1 MRMGFFSKACVEHMM
16 DFLKRFF
23 GSSQERILKRFQ
35 KLVEE
40 VNICDEKFSSL
51 SDEELREKTPQLKK
65 RYQEGESLD
74 KLLPEAYGVVKNVC
88 RRLSGTP
95 VEVSGYH
102 QQWDMVPY
110 DVQILGAIAMH
121 KGFITEMQT
130 GEGKTLTAV
139 MPLYL
144 NALTG
149 KPVHLVT
156 VNDYLAQ
163 RDCEWVGSVLRWL
176 GLTTGVLVSGIPP
189 EKRKAIYQCDVV
201 YGTASEFG
209 FDYLRDNSIATRK
222 EEQVGRGFYFAIID
236 EVDSVL
242 IDEAR
247 TPLIISGPGEKHNP
261 VYFELK
267 DKVADLVHFQ
277 RELCN
282 QIAAEA
288 RKNLDPF
295 LGTDV
300 LPKDRKIMEGIS
312 EACRALWLV
321 SKGMPLNRVLRRVRE
336 HPDLRAIIDKWD
348 VFYHA
353 EQNKEECL
361 EKLASLYIIV
371 DEHNNDFELT
381 DKGMQQWIEKIGG
394 SAEDFVMMDMGHEYA
409 LIEEDTTL
417 SSAEKLNRKI
427 AISEKDTQRKARAH
441 GLRQLLRAHLLM
453 EKDIDYIVRDDQIVI
468 IDEHTGRPQPGRR
481 FSEGLHQAIEA
492 KEEVTIRKESQTF
505 ATVTLQNFFR
515 LYEKLAGMT
524 GTAITESREFKEIY
538 NLYVLQVPT
547 FKPCLRIDYNDAFY
561 MTEREKYQAIV
572 AEIVS
577 AHHSGKPILIGTES
591 VEVSEK
597 LSRIL
602 RQNRIHHTVLNAK
615 NHAQEAEII
624 AGAGKVGAVTV
635 ATNMAGRGTDIKLD
649 QEAVAAGGLYVIGT
663 SRHQSRRIDRQ
674 LRGRCARLGDPG
686 AAKFFL
692 SFEDRLMRLFA
703 SPKLNTLIRHFRP
716 PEGEAMSDPMFDRL
730 IETAQKR
737 VEGRNYTIRKHT
749 LEYDD
754 VMNKQ
759 RQTIYA
765 FRNDVLHAEDLFV
778 VAREQIEHV
787 AVALAFLILKDAHAD
802 HCSLPK
808 IEEWLSY
815 SFPVKLDDQEIRR
828 LGDVDAVAD
837 YIGGLLIEAFDAKF
851 STMLS
856 EFTEIIGSASNAQGV
871 CNDILRSVIIS
882 HIDEEWKIHLVDM
895 DLLRSEVGL
904 RSVGQKDPLI
914 EFKNESFLL
923 FEGLIRDIRIAIVK
937 HLFALELSLTRSDRP
952 DNAIPTVAT
961 AFHNHDNFRPMEL
974 TIIGEDEAS

>member
-1 MRMGFFSKACVEHMM
+1 ML

-23 GSSQERILKRFQ
+23 GSSQERTLKRFQ
-35 KLVEE
+35 KLVDS
-40 VNICDEKFSSL
+40 VNVFDEMFTSL
-51 SDEELREKTPQLKK
+51 SDDELRNKTAELKQ

-74 KLLPEAYGVVKNVC
+74 DMLPEAYGVVKNVC
-88 RRLSGTP
+88 RRLAGTP

-102 QQWDMVPY
+102 QEWDMVPY

-144 NALTG
+144 NALSG

-163 RDCEWVGSVLRWL
+163 RDCEWVGSILRWL
-176 GLTTGVLVSGIPP
+176 GLRTGVLISGTHP
-189 EKRKAIYQCDVV
+189 EKRKEIYQCDVV

-209 FDYLRDNSIATRK
+209 FDYLRDNSMATRA

-236 EVDSVL
+236 EVDSIL

-267 DKVADLVHFQ
+267 DKVAELVAVQ
-277 RELCN
+277 RELCH
-282 QIAAEA
+282 QIALEA
-288 RKNLDPF
+288 RRGLEPF
-295 LGTDV
+295 LDADF
-300 LPKDRKIMEGIS
+300 LPKDKKAVEAIS
-312 EACRALWLV
+312 EFCRSLWLV

-336 HPDLRAIIDKWD
+336 HPDLRALIDKWD
-348 VFYHA
+348 VYYHA

-361 EKLASLYIIV
+361 EKLSQLYIIV

-381 DKGMQQWIEKIGG
+381 DKGMLQWVERAGG
-394 SAEDFVMMDMGHEYA
+394 SAEDFIMMDMGHEYA
-409 LIEEDTTL
+409 LIDEDTTL
-417 SSAEKLNRKI
+417 SPTDKIHKKI
-427 AISEKDTQRKARAH
+427 AVSEEDARRKARAH

-453 EKDIDYIVRDDQIVI
+453 ERDVDYIVRDDVIVI

-481 FSEGLHQAIEA
+481 FSDGLHQAIEA
-492 KEEVTIRKESQTF
+492 KENVTIRKESQTF

-547 FKPCLRIDYNDAFY
+547 FKPCLRVDHNDEFY
-561 MTEREKYQAIV
+561 MTEREKYHAIISEIAKIHQA
-572 AEIVS
+572 
-577 AHHSGKPILIGTES
+577 GNPILVGTES

-602 RQNRIHHTVLNAK
+602 KQNRISHTVLNAK

-624 AGAGKVGAVTV
+624 AGAGKLGAVTV

-649 QEAVAAGGLYVIGT
+649 PEAVIVGGLHVIGT

-686 AAKFFL
+686 SAKFFL

-716 PEGEAMSDPMFDRL
+716 PEGEAMSDPMFNRL

-765 FRNDVLHAEDLFV
+765 FRNDVLHEKEIFSLV
-778 VAREQIEHV
+778 QEIISHV
-787 AVALAFLILKDAHAD
+787 ALMVGDALMPSAQGVPSVLR
-802 HCSLPK
+802 
-808 IEEWLSY
+808 EWIDY
-815 SFPVKLDDQEIRR
+815 SFPIKLEIPELLKLKSSDAIAERIAQELIEVLSQKLACMAQEIAAAANRD
-828 LGDVDAVAD
+828 LGD
-837 YIGGLLIEAFDAKF
+837 IE
-851 STMLS
+851 
-856 EFTEIIGSASNAQGV
+856 EICKDVI
-871 CNDILRSVIIS
+871 RSIMIM
-882 HIDEEWKIHLVDM
+882 HIDEQWKIHLMDM

-904 RSVGQKDPLI
+904 RTVGQKDPLL
-914 EFKNESFLL
+914 EFKYESFFL
-923 FEGLIRDIRIAIVK
+923 FEGLIRDIRIMIAK
-937 HLFALELSLTRSDRP
+937 HLFRLELTTQRDYAS
-952 DNAIPTVAT
+952 NIIPTVAT
-961 AFHNHDNFRPMEL
+961 SFHNDANYGPLEFTVVSDSNE
-974 TIIGEDEAS
+974 EE

>member
-1 MRMGFFSKACVEHMM
+1 ML

-23 GSSQERILKRFQ
+23 GSSQERTLKKFQ
-35 KLVEE
+35 KLVDK
-40 VNICDEKFSSL
+40 VNVYDEMLAPL
-51 SDEELREKTPQLKK
+51 SDEELRNKTAELKK

-74 KLLPEAYGVVKNVC
+74 DMLPEAYGIVKNVC
-88 RRLSGTP
+88 RRLTGTP

-102 QQWDMVPY
+102 QNWDMVPY
-110 DVQILGAIAMH
+110 DVQVLGAIAMH

-163 RDCEWVGSVLRWL
+163 RDCEWVGSILRWL
-176 GLTTGVLVSGIPP
+176 GLTTGVLISGSPL
-189 EKRKAIYQCDVV
+189 EKRKEIYQCDVV

-209 FDYLRDNSIATRK
+209 FDYLRDNSIATSADD
-222 EEQVGRGFYFAIID
+222 QVGRGFYFAIID
-236 EVDSVL
+236 EVDSIL

-267 DKVADLVHFQ
+267 DKVAELVQLQ
-277 RELCN
+277 RELCS
-282 QIAAEA
+282 QIALEA
-288 RKNLDPF
+288 RRGLDAF
-295 LGTDV
+295 LDADI
-300 LPKDRKIMEGIS
+300 LPKDKKVVEGIS
-312 EACRALWLV
+312 EFCRSLWLV

-336 HPDLRAIIDKWD
+336 HPDLRAMIDKWD
-348 VFYHA
+348 TYYHA
-353 EQNKEECL
+353 EQNKEESI
-361 EKLASLYIIV
+361 EKLSELFIIV

-381 DKGMQQWIEKIGG
+381 DKGMMQWVEKTGG

-409 LIEEDTTL
+409 VIDSDETL
-417 SSAEKLNRKI
+417 SPTDKINKKI
-427 AISEKDTQRKARAH
+427 AVSEEDTQRKARAH

-453 EKDIDYIVRDDQIVI
+453 ERDVDYIVRNDQIVI

-492 KEEVTIRKESQTF
+492 KEHVTIRKESQTF

-515 LYEKLAGMT
+515 LYTKLAGMT

-538 NLYVLQVPT
+538 NLYVVQVPT
-547 FKPCLRIDYNDAFY
+547 FKTCLRVDHNDEFY
-561 MTEREKYQAIV
+561 MTEREKYHAIV
-572 AEIVS
+572 REIS
-577 AHHSGKPILIGTES
+577 QIHQEGKPILIGTES

-602 RQNRIHHTVLNAK
+602 RQNRIEHTVLNAK

-624 AGAGKVGAVTV
+624 AGAGKLGAVTV

-649 QEAVAAGGLYVIGT
+649 KEAVVVGGLHVIGT

-686 AAKFFL
+686 SAKFFL

-703 SPKLNTLIRHFRP
+703 SPKLNALIRHFRP
-716 PEGEAMSDPMFDRL
+716 PEGEAMSDPMFNKL

-737 VEGRNYTIRKHT
+737 VEARNYTIRKHT

-765 FRNDVLHAEDLFV
+765 FRNDVLRSEDIFSL
-778 VAREQIEHV
+778 AKEAIYHV
-787 AVALAFLILKDAHAD
+787 SLMIASLLVSRNHPSG
-802 HCSLPK
+802 HSLPRL
-808 IEEWLSY
+808 EDWMNY
-815 SFPVKLDDQEIRR
+815 SFPVQLDLEELKKLNT
-828 LGDVDAVAD
+828 LDAVAEKVAAE
-837 YIGGLLIEAFDAKF
+837 LIHTFQRKF
-851 STMLS
+851 SSMV
-856 EFTEIIGSASNAQGV
+856 EEINTAAGNEVDANGI
-871 CNDILRSVIIS
+871 CRDIIRSVMIM
-882 HIDEEWKIHLVDM
+882 HIDEQWKIHLVDM

-904 RSVGQKDPLI
+904 RTVGQKDPLI
-914 EFKNESFLL
+914 EFKHESFLL
-923 FEGLIRDIRIAIVK
+923 FESLIRDIRIAIVK
-937 HLFALELSLTRSDRP
+937 HLFRLELTMTREQRP
-952 DNAIPTVAT
+952 QNVIPVVAT
-961 AFHNHDNFRPMEL
+961 SFQNNENFGPMEL
-974 TIIGEDEAS
+974 TVIGESEED

>member
-1 MRMGFFSKACVEHMM
+1 ML

-23 GSSQERILKRFQ
+23 GSSQERTLKKFQ
-35 KLVEE
+35 KLVDK
-40 VNICDEKFSSL
+40 VNLYDEMLAPL
-51 SDEELREKTPQLKK
+51 SDEELRNKTAELKK
-65 RYQEGESLD
+65 RYQDGESLD
-74 KLLPEAYGVVKNVC
+74 DMLPEAYAVVKNVC
-88 RRLSGTP
+88 RRLTGTP

-102 QQWDMVPY
+102 QNWDMVPY
-110 DVQILGAIAMH
+110 DVQVLGAIAMH

-163 RDCEWVGSVLRWL
+163 RDCEWVGSILRWL
-176 GLTTGVLVSGIPP
+176 GLTTGVLISGSPL
-189 EKRKAIYQCDVV
+189 EKRKEIYRCDVV

-209 FDYLRDNSIATRK
+209 FDYLRDNSIATSVD
-222 EEQVGRGFYFAIID
+222 EQVGRGFYFAIID
-236 EVDSVL
+236 EVDSIL

-267 DKVADLVHFQ
+267 DKVADLVQLQ

-282 QIAAEA
+282 QLALEA
-288 RKNLDPF
+288 RQGLELFLDM
-295 LGTDV
+295 DI
-300 LPKDRKIMEGIS
+300 LPKDKKVIEAIS
-312 EACRALWLV
+312 EFCRSLWLV

-336 HPDLRAIIDKWD
+336 HPDLRAMIDKWD
-348 VFYHA
+348 TYYHA
-353 EQNKEECL
+353 EQNKEESI
-361 EKLASLYIIV
+361 EKLSQLYIIV

-381 DKGMQQWIEKIGG
+381 DRGMQQWVDKAGG

-409 LIEEDTTL
+409 LIDGDDTL
-417 SSAEKLNRKI
+417 SPTEKINRKI
-427 AISEKDTQRKARAH
+427 AISEEDTRRKARAH

-453 EKDIDYIVRDDQIVI
+453 ERDVDYIVRNDQIVI

-492 KEEVTIRKESQTF
+492 KEHVTIRKESQTF

-524 GTAITESREFKEIY
+524 GTAITESKEFKEIY

-547 FKPCLRIDYNDAFY
+547 FKECLRVDHNDEFY
-561 MTEREKYQAIV
+561 MTEREKYHAIV
-572 AEIVS
+572 KEIARIHAV
-577 AHHSGKPILIGTES
+577 GNPILIGTES

-602 RQNRIHHTVLNAK
+602 RQNRIEHTVLNAK

-624 AGAGKVGAVTV
+624 AAAGKLGAVTV

-649 QEAVAAGGLYVIGT
+649 EEAVVVGGLHVIGT

-686 AAKFFL
+686 SAKFFL
-692 SFEDRLMRLFA
+692 SFEDRLIRLFA
-703 SPKLNTLIRHFRP
+703 SPKLNALIRHFRP
-716 PEGEAMSDPMFDRL
+716 PEGEAMSDPMFNKL

-737 VEGRNYTIRKHT
+737 VEARNYTIRKHT

-765 FRNDVLHAEDLFV
+765 FRNDVIRSEDIFGL
-778 VAREQIEHV
+778 AKEAISHV
-787 AVALAFLILKDAHAD
+787 ALMIASLIVSRD
-802 HCSLPK
+802 HPIGNSLPRL
-808 IEEWLSY
+808 EEWMNY
-815 SFPVKLDDQEIRR
+815 SFPLQLNIEELKRLNSIDAIAERVADDLIEVFQNKFASMVQEITEAA
-828 LGDVDAVAD
+828 GEEVDA
-837 YIGGLLIEAFDAKF
+837 
-851 STMLS
+851 
-856 EFTEIIGSASNAQGV
+856 NGV
-871 CNDILRSVIIS
+871 CKDVIRSVMIM
-882 HIDEEWKIHLVDM
+882 HIDEQWKIHLVDM

-904 RSVGQKDPLI
+904 RTVGQKDPLI
-914 EFKNESFLL
+914 EFKHESFLL
-923 FEGLIRDIRIAIVK
+923 FESLIRDIRIAIVK
-937 HLFALELSLTRSDRP
+937 HLFRLELTMTREQRP
-952 DNAIPTVAT
+952 QNVVPVVAT
-961 AFHNHDNFRPMEL
+961 SFQNNENFGPLEL
-974 TIIGEDEAS
+974 TVISDSDDE

>member
-1 MRMGFFSKACVEHMM
+1 ML
-16 DFLKRFF
+16 DFLRRFV
-23 GSSQERILKRFQ
+23 GSSQERILKRFH
-35 KLVEE
+35 KLVDK
-40 VNICDEKFSSL
+40 VNICDQSYSSL
-51 SDEELREKTPQLKK
+51 SDEELRYKTTELKQ
-65 RYQEGESLD
+65 RYQRGEHLD
-74 KLLPEAYGVVKNVC
+74 DMLPEAYGVVKNVC
-88 RRLSGTP
+88 RRLAGTP

-121 KGFITEMQT
+121 KGYITEMQT

-176 GLTTGVLVSGIPP
+176 GLTTGVLISGTPL
-189 EKRKAIYQCDVV
+189 EKRKAIYGCDVV
-201 YGTASEFG
+201 YGTAAEFG
-209 FDYLRDNSIATRK
+209 FDYLRDNSVATRV

-247 TPLIISGPGEKHNP
+247 TPLIISGAGDKHNP

-267 DKVADLVHFQ
+267 DKVADLVQ
-277 RELCN
+277 LQKELCG
-282 QIAAEA
+282 QIALEA
-288 RKNLDPF
+288 RKGLDLF
-295 LGTDV
+295 LHMDL
-300 LPKDRKIMEGIS
+300 LPKDKKVLETIS
-312 EACRALWLV
+312 AHCRQLWLV
-321 SKGMPLNRVLRRVRE
+321 SKGMPLNRVLRRIRE
-336 HPDLRAIIDKWD
+336 HPDLRALIDKWD
-348 VFYHA
+348 IYYHA
-353 EQNKEECL
+353 EQNKEESIAQ
-361 EKLASLYIIV
+361 LAQLYIVV

-381 DKGMQQWIEKIGG
+381 DKGMVQWVERAGG
-394 SAEDFVMMDMGHEYA
+394 SAEDFVMMDIGLEYSI
-409 LIEEDTTL
+409 IESDEGL
-417 SSAEKLNRKI
+417 SPTEKINRKI
-427 AISEKDTQRKARAH
+427 EVSEEDARRKARAH
-441 GLRQLLRAHLLM
+441 GLRQLLRAQLLM
-453 EKDIDYIVRDDQIVI
+453 ERDIDYIVRDDQVII

-492 KEEVTIRKESQTF
+492 KEHVTIRKESQTF

-547 FKPCLRIDYNDAFY
+547 FKPCLRVDHNDAFY
-561 MTEREKYQAIV
+561 MTEREKYHAIV
-572 AEIVS
+572 EEI
-577 AHHSGKPILIGTES
+577 AAYHQRGNPILVGTES

-602 RQNRIHHTVLNAK
+602 RQHRIVHTVLNAK

-624 AGAGKVGAVTV
+624 AGAGRLGAVTV

-649 QEAVAAGGLYVIGT
+649 AASVAVGGLHVVGT
-663 SRHQSRRIDRQ
+663 TRHQSRRIDRQ

-686 AAKFFL
+686 SAKFFL

-703 SPKLNTLIRHFRP
+703 SPKLNALIRHFRP
-716 PEGEAMSDPMFDRL
+716 PEGEAMSDPMFNRL

-759 RQTIYA
+759 RQAIYG
-765 FRNDVLHAEDLFV
+765 FRNDIMHTKDLFGLVHEIIASVAEV
-778 VAREQIEHV
+778 VACV
-787 AVALAFLILKDAHAD
+787 VLDKDR
-802 HCSLPK
+802 PYGTIFRK
-808 IEEWLSY
+808 VEEWMNY
-815 SFPVKLDDQEIRR
+815 SFPIILDLEDLRKLDYSAMSEDIAKKLIHCFEDKFR
-828 LGDVDAVAD
+828 LIMQALEEKVESNSDVRA
-837 YIGGLLIEAFDAKF
+837 I
-851 STMLS
+851 
-856 EFTEIIGSASNAQGV
+856 
-871 CNDILRSVIIS
+871 CRDILRSVMIS
-882 HIDEEWKIHLVDM
+882 HIDAQWQIHLMDM
-895 DLLRSEVGL
+895 DLLRAEVGL
-904 RSVGQKDPLI
+904 RTVGQKDPLV
-914 EFKNESFLL
+914 EFKYESFLL
-923 FEGLIRDIRIAIVK
+923 FEGLVRDIRIAIVK
-937 HLFALELSLTRSDRP
+937 HLFHLELTMAQDLP
-952 DNAIPTVAT
+952 EGAIPTMAT
-961 AFHNHDNFRPMEL
+961 SFQNEENFTPIDFTVVGNE
-974 TIIGEDEAS
+974 EN

>member
-1 MRMGFFSKACVEHMM
+1 ML
-16 DFLKRFF
+16 DFLKRLF
-23 GSSQERILKRFQ
+23 GSSQERTLKKFQ
-35 KLVEE
+35 KLVDK
-40 VNICDEKFSSL
+40 VNIYDEILSPL
-51 SDEELREKTPQLKK
+51 SDEELRNKTIELKK

-74 KLLPEAYGVVKNVC
+74 DMLPEAYGVVKNVC
-88 RRLSGTP
+88 RRLIGTP

-102 QQWDMVPY
+102 QNWDMVPY

-163 RDCEWVGSVLRWL
+163 RDCEWVGSILRWL
-176 GLTTGVLVSGIPP
+176 GLTTGVLVSGTPL
-189 EKRKAIYQCDVV
+189 EKRKEIYRCDVV

-209 FDYLRDNSIATRK
+209 FDYLRDNSIATSADD
-222 EEQVGRGFYFAIID
+222 QVGRGFYFAIID
-236 EVDSVL
+236 EVDSIL

-267 DKVADLVHFQ
+267 DKVAELVQLQ
-277 RELCN
+277 RDLCN
-282 QIAAEA
+282 QLALDA
-288 RKNLDPF
+288 RRGLDAF
-295 LGTDV
+295 LDLDI
-300 LPKDRKIMEGIS
+300 LPKDKKVLEGIS
-312 EACRALWLV
+312 EFCRSLWLV

-348 VFYHA
+348 TYYHA
-353 EQNKEECL
+353 EQNKEESL
-361 EKLASLYIIV
+361 EKLSELYIIV

-381 DKGMQQWIEKIGG
+381 DKGMQQWVEKTGG
-394 SAEDFVMMDMGHEYA
+394 SIEDFVMMDMGHEYA
-409 LIEEDTTL
+409 LIDNDPNL
-417 SSAEKLNRKI
+417 SPTDKINKKI
-427 AISEKDTQRKARAH
+427 AVSEEDTQRKARAH

-453 EKDIDYIVRDDQIVI
+453 EKDVDYIVRNDQIVI

-492 KEEVTIRKESQTF
+492 KEHVTIRKESQTF

-515 LYEKLAGMT
+515 LYTKLAGMT
-524 GTAITESREFKEIY
+524 GTAITEAREFKEIY

-547 FKPCLRIDYNDAFY
+547 FKTCLRIDHNDEFY
-561 MTEREKYQAIV
+561 MTEREKYHAIV
-572 AEIVS
+572 NEIVRV
-577 AHHSGKPILIGTES
+577 HQQGNPILVGTES

-602 RQNRIHHTVLNAK
+602 RQNRIEHTVLNAK

-624 AGAGKVGAVTV
+624 AGAGKLGAVTV

-649 QEAVAAGGLYVIGT
+649 DEAVVVGGLYVIGT

-686 AAKFFL
+686 SAKFFL

-703 SPKLNTLIRHFRP
+703 SPKLNALIRHFRP
-716 PEGEAMSDPMFDRL
+716 PEGEAMSDPMFNKL

-737 VEGRNYTIRKHT
+737 VEARNYTIRKHT

-765 FRNDVLHAEDLFV
+765 FRNEVLRSGDILGLATETIYHISLMVAALV
-778 VAREQIEHV
+778 VSSNHPSG
-787 AVALAFLILKDAHAD
+787 H
-802 HCSLPK
+802 SLPSL
-808 IEEWLSY
+808 ENWVNY
-815 SFPVKLDDQEIRR
+815 SFPIPLKVKELKKLHSLDSIAEEIAKE
-828 LGDVDAVAD
+828 LASAFHKKFAAMVEEISVAAGPDVDAQSICQD
-837 YIGGLLIEAFDAKF
+837 
-851 STMLS
+851 
-856 EFTEIIGSASNAQGV
+856 II
-871 CNDILRSVIIS
+871 RSVMVM
-882 HIDEEWKIHLVDM
+882 HIDEQWKIHLVDM

-904 RSVGQKDPLI
+904 RTVGQKDPLI
-914 EFKNESFLL
+914 EFKHESFLL
-923 FEGLIRDIRIAIVK
+923 FESLIRDIRIAIVK
-937 HLFALELSLTRSDRP
+937 HLFRLELTMTREQRP
-952 DNAIPTVAT
+952 QNVVPVVAT
-961 AFHNHDNFRPMEL
+961 SFQNNDNFGPMEL
-974 TIIGEDEAS
+974 TIVGDTDEV

>member
-1 MRMGFFSKACVEHMM
+1 ML

-23 GSSQERILKRFQ
+23 GSSQERTLKKFQ
-35 KLVEE
+35 KLVDK
-40 VNICDEKFSSL
+40 VNLYDEMLAPL
-51 SDEELREKTPQLKK
+51 SDEELRNKTAELKK
-65 RYQEGESLD
+65 RYQDGESLD
-74 KLLPEAYGVVKNVC
+74 DMLPEAYAVVKNVC
-88 RRLSGTP
+88 RRLTGTP

-102 QQWDMVPY
+102 QNWDMVPY
-110 DVQILGAIAMH
+110 DVQVLGAIAMH

-163 RDCEWVGSVLRWL
+163 RDCEWVGSILRWL
-176 GLTTGVLVSGIPP
+176 GLTTGVLISGSPL
-189 EKRKAIYQCDVV
+189 EKRKEIYRCDVV

-209 FDYLRDNSIATRK
+209 FDYLRDNSIATSVD
-222 EEQVGRGFYFAIID
+222 EQVGRGFYFAIID
-236 EVDSVL
+236 EVDSIL

-267 DKVADLVHFQ
+267 DKVADLVQLQ

-282 QIAAEA
+282 QLALEA
-288 RKNLDPF
+288 RRGLELFLDM
-295 LGTDV
+295 DI
-300 LPKDRKIMEGIS
+300 LPKDKKVIEAIS
-312 EACRALWLV
+312 EFCRSLWLV

-336 HPDLRAIIDKWD
+336 HPDLRAMIDKWD
-348 VFYHA
+348 TYYHA
-353 EQNKEECL
+353 EQNKEESI
-361 EKLASLYIIV
+361 EKLSQLYIIV

-381 DKGMQQWIEKIGG
+381 DRGMQQWVDKAGG
-394 SAEDFVMMDMGHEYA
+394 STEDFVMMDMGHEYA
-409 LIEEDTTL
+409 LIDGDDTL
-417 SSAEKLNRKI
+417 SPTEKINRKI
-427 AISEKDTQRKARAH
+427 AISEEDTRRKARAH

-453 EKDIDYIVRDDQIVI
+453 ERDVDYIVRNDQIVI

-492 KEEVTIRKESQTF
+492 KEHVTIRKESQTF
-505 ATVTLQNFFR
+505 ATITLQNFFR

-524 GTAITESREFKEIY
+524 GTAITESKEFKEIY

-547 FKPCLRIDYNDAFY
+547 FKECLRVDHNDEFY
-561 MTEREKYQAIV
+561 MTEREKYHAIV
-572 AEIVS
+572 KEI
-577 AHHSGKPILIGTES
+577 AHIHAVGNPILIGTES

-602 RQNRIHHTVLNAK
+602 RQNRIEHTVLNAK

-624 AGAGKVGAVTV
+624 AAAGKLGAVTV

-649 QEAVAAGGLYVIGT
+649 EEAVVVGGLHVIGT

-686 AAKFFL
+686 SAKFFL

-703 SPKLNTLIRHFRP
+703 SPKLNALIRHFRP
-716 PEGEAMSDPMFDRL
+716 PEGEAMSDPMFNKL

-737 VEGRNYTIRKHT
+737 VEARNYTIRKHT

-765 FRNDVLHAEDLFV
+765 FRNDVIRSEDIFGL
-778 VAREQIEHV
+778 AKEAISHV
-787 AVALAFLILKDAHAD
+787 ALMIASLIVSRD
-802 HCSLPK
+802 HPTGNSLPRL
-808 IEEWLSY
+808 EEWMNY
-815 SFPVKLDDQEIRR
+815 SFPLQLNIEELKRLNSIDAIAERVADDLIEVFQNKFASMVQEITEAA
-828 LGDVDAVAD
+828 GEEVDA
-837 YIGGLLIEAFDAKF
+837 
-851 STMLS
+851 
-856 EFTEIIGSASNAQGV
+856 NGV
-871 CNDILRSVIIS
+871 CKDVIRSVMIM
-882 HIDEEWKIHLVDM
+882 HIDEQWKIHLVDM

-904 RSVGQKDPLI
+904 RTVGQKDPLI
-914 EFKNESFLL
+914 EFKHESFLL
-923 FEGLIRDIRIAIVK
+923 FESLIRDIRIAIVK
-937 HLFALELSLTRSDRP
+937 HLFRLELTMTREQRP
-952 DNAIPTVAT
+952 QNVVPVVAT
-961 AFHNHDNFRPMEL
+961 SFQNNENFGPLEL
-974 TIIGEDEAS
+974 TVISDSDDE

>member
-1 MRMGFFSKACVEHMM
+1 MLG
-16 DFLKRFF
+16 FLKRFF
-23 GSSQERILKRFQ
+23 GSSQERILKKFQ
-35 KLVEE
+35 KLVDK
-40 VNICDEKFSSL
+40 VNIYDEMLTPL
-51 SDEELREKTPQLKK
+51 SDDELRNKTAELKQ
-65 RYQEGESLD
+65 RYQNGESLD
-74 KLLPEAYGVVKNVC
+74 SMLPEAYGVVKNVC
-88 RRLSGTP
+88 RRLAGTP

-102 QQWDMVPY
+102 QRWDMVPY

-176 GLTTGVLVSGIPP
+176 GLTTGVLVSGTLL
-189 EKRKAIYQCDVV
+189 EKRKKIYQCDVI

-209 FDYLRDNSIATRK
+209 FDYLRDNSIATRL
-222 EEQVGRGFYFAIID
+222 EEQVGRGYYFAIID
-236 EVDSVL
+236 EVDSIL

-267 DKVADLVHFQ
+267 EKVASLVYLQ
-277 RELCN
+277 KELCSR
-282 QIAAEA
+282 IALEA
-288 RKNLDPF
+288 RRGLDSF
-295 LGTDV
+295 LDV
-300 LPKDRKIMEGIS
+300 DILPKDKKVLEGIS
-312 EACRALWLV
+312 EFCRSLWLV

-336 HPDLRAIIDKWD
+336 HPDLRAMIDKWD
-348 VFYHA
+348 VYYHA
-353 EQNKEECL
+353 EQNKEESL
-361 EKLASLYIIV
+361 ERLSELYIIV

-381 DKGMQQWIEKIGG
+381 DKGMQQWVEYAGG
-394 SAEDFVMMDMGHEYA
+394 STEEFVMMDMGHEYA
-409 LIEEDTTL
+409 LIENDETL
-417 SSAEKLNRKI
+417 SPADKINKKI
-427 AISEKDTQRKARAH
+427 AISEEDTLRKARAH
-441 GLRQLLRAHLLM
+441 GLRQLLRAQLLM
-453 EKDIDYIVRDDQIVI
+453 ERDVDYIVRDDQIVI

-492 KEEVTIRKESQTF
+492 KEHVTIRKESQTL

-547 FKPCLRIDYNDAFY
+547 FKPCLRIDHNDEFY
-561 MTEREKYQAIV
+561 MTEREKYHAIV
-572 AEIVS
+572 NEI
-577 AHHSGKPILIGTES
+577 ATIHGKGNPILVGTES

-602 RQNRIHHTVLNAK
+602 RQNRIEHTVLNAK

-624 AGAGKVGAVTV
+624 AGAGKLGAVTV

-649 QEAVAAGGLYVIGT
+649 NEAVIVGGLHVIGT
-663 SRHQSRRIDRQ
+663 TRHQSRRIDRQ

-716 PEGEAMSDPMFDRL
+716 PEGEAMSDPMFNRL

-759 RQTIYA
+759 RQAIYA
-765 FRNDVLHAEDLFV
+765 FRHDVLHAESVFDLAKEILCHV
-778 VAREQIEHV
+778 SLMVASLVMSDRQFKGWTLPNLEEWITSSFPIALNIEE
-787 AVALAFLILKDAHAD
+787 LRQLKDTDSIAEKIAAELIQEFQVRFD
-802 HCSLPK
+802 HMVEGLSK
-808 IEEWLSY
+808 AGGEE
-815 SFPVKLDDQEIRR
+815 LDASAICR
-828 LGDVDAVAD
+828 DVV
-837 YIGGLLIEAFDAKF
+837 
-851 STMLS
+851 
-856 EFTEIIGSASNAQGV
+856 
-871 CNDILRSVIIS
+871 RSVMVM
-882 HIDEEWKIHLVDM
+882 HIDEQWRIHLVDM

-904 RSVGQKDPLI
+904 RTVGQKDPLL
-914 EFKNESFLL
+914 EFKHESFLL
-923 FEGLIRDIRIAIVK
+923 FESLIRDIRITIAR
-937 HLFALELSLTRSDRP
+937 HLFRLELTVEPNPRV
-952 DNAIPTVAT
+952 NNVIPTVAT
-961 AFHNHDNFRPMEL
+961 SFHNNVNYGPLEL
-974 TIIGEDEAS
+974 TVVTDSEDQD

>member
-1 MRMGFFSKACVEHMM
+1 ML

-23 GSSQERILKRFQ
+23 GSSQERTLKKFQ
-35 KLVEE
+35 KLVEK
-40 VNICDEKFSSL
+40 VNLYDEILSSL
-51 SDEELREKTPQLKK
+51 SDEELRSKTVELKK
-65 RYQEGESLD
+65 RYQNGESLD
-74 KLLPEAYGVVKNVC
+74 DMLPEAYGVVKNVC
-88 RRLSGTP
+88 RRLAGTP

-102 QQWDMVPY
+102 QKWDMVPY
-110 DVQILGAIAMH
+110 DVQVLGAIAMH

-163 RDCEWVGSVLRWL
+163 RDCEWVGSILRWL
-176 GLTTGVLVSGIPP
+176 GLTTGVLVSGSPL
-189 EKRKAIYQCDVV
+189 EKRKEIYRCDVV

-209 FDYLRDNSIATRK
+209 FDYLRDNSMATRP

-236 EVDSVL
+236 EVDSIL

-267 DKVADLVHFQ
+267 DKVAELVQLQ

-282 QIAAEA
+282 QLALEA
-288 RKNLDPF
+288 RKGLDSF
-295 LGTDV
+295 LDADL
-300 LPKDRKIMEGIS
+300 LPKDKKVVDALSEYCRK
-312 EACRALWLV
+312 LWLV
-321 SKGMPLNRVLRRVRE
+321 SKGMPLNRILRRVRE
-336 HPDLRAIIDKWD
+336 HPDLRAMIDKWD
-348 VFYHA
+348 TYYHA
-353 EQNKEECL
+353 EQNKDESIEQL
-361 EKLASLYIIV
+361 SRLFIIV

-381 DKGMQQWIEKIGG
+381 DRGMQQWVEKAGG
-394 SAEDFVMMDMGHEYA
+394 SVDDFVMMDMGHEYA
-409 LIEEDTTL
+409 LIDSDDSLSPADKINKKISVSEEDT
-417 SSAEKLNRKI
+417 R
-427 AISEKDTQRKARAH
+427 RKARAH

-453 EKDIDYIVRDDQIVI
+453 ERDVDYIVRDDQIVI

-492 KEEVTIRKESQTF
+492 KEHVTIRKESQTY

-547 FKPCLRIDYNDAFY
+547 FKKCLRIDHNDEFY
-561 MTEREKYQAIV
+561 MTEREKYHAIV
-572 AEIVS
+572 AEVARIHQ
-577 AHHSGKPILIGTES
+577 AGNPILIGTES

-602 RQNRIHHTVLNAK
+602 RQNRINHTVLNAK

-624 AGAGKVGAVTV
+624 AGAGKLGAVTV

-649 QEAVAAGGLYVIGT
+649 NEAVVVGGLHVIGT
-663 SRHQSRRIDRQ
+663 TRHQSRRIDRQ

-686 AAKFFL
+686 SAKFFL

-703 SPKLNTLIRHFRP
+703 SPKLNALIRHFRP
-716 PEGEAMSDPMFDRL
+716 PEGEAMSDPMFNRL

-765 FRNDVLHAEDLFV
+765 FRNDVLTCDDASGLVKDVIDHV
-778 VAREQIEHV
+778 SSMVASIV
-787 AVALAFLILKDAHAD
+787 LGKDHPKG
-802 HCSLPK
+802 CSLPRL
-808 IEEWLSY
+808 EEWMNY
-815 SFPVKLDDQEIRR
+815 SFPIQLDREGLRKLQSF
-828 LGDVDAVAD
+828 DAVVHKIAD
-837 YIGGLLIEAFDAKF
+837 ELLMVFEERF
-851 STMLS
+851 SSMV
-856 EFTEIIGSASNAQGV
+856 EEITSATAGAVDGKEV
-871 CNDILRSVIIS
+871 CNDIIRSVMIG
-882 HIDEEWKIHLVDM
+882 HIDEQWKVHLVDM

-904 RSVGQKDPLI
+904 RTVGQKDPLL
-914 EFKNESFLL
+914 EFKYESFLL
-923 FEGLIRDIRIAIVK
+923 FESLMRDIEIAIAK
-937 HLFALELSLTRSDRP
+937 HLFYLQLTMTKEERP
-952 DNAIPTVAT
+952 KNIIPTVAT
-961 AFHNHDNFRPMEL
+961 SFHNNMNYRPVEL
-974 TIIGEDEAS
+974 TVVGEEDE

>member
-1 MRMGFFSKACVEHMM
+1 ML

-23 GSSQERILKRFQ
+23 GSSQERTLKKFQ
-35 KLVEE
+35 KLVDK
-40 VNICDEKFSSL
+40 VNLYDEMLAPL
-51 SDEELREKTPQLKK
+51 SDEELRNKTVELKK

-74 KLLPEAYGVVKNVC
+74 DMLPEAYAVVKNVC
-88 RRLSGTP
+88 RRLTGTP

-102 QQWDMVPY
+102 QNWDMVPY
-110 DVQILGAIAMH
+110 DVQVLGAIAMH

-163 RDCEWVGSVLRWL
+163 RDCEWVGSILRWL
-176 GLTTGVLVSGIPP
+176 GLTTGVLISGSPL
-189 EKRKAIYQCDVV
+189 EKRKEIYRCDVV

-209 FDYLRDNSIATRK
+209 FDYLRDNSIATSVD
-222 EEQVGRGFYFAIID
+222 EQVGRGFYFAIID
-236 EVDSVL
+236 EVDSIL

-267 DKVADLVHFQ
+267 DKVADLVQLQ

-282 QIAAEA
+282 QLALEA
-288 RKNLDPF
+288 RRGLELFLDM
-295 LGTDV
+295 DI
-300 LPKDRKIMEGIS
+300 LPKDKKVIEAIS
-312 EACRALWLV
+312 EFCRSLWLV

-336 HPDLRAIIDKWD
+336 HPDLRAMIDKWD
-348 VFYHA
+348 TYYHA
-353 EQNKEECL
+353 EQNKEESL
-361 EKLASLYIIV
+361 EKLSQLYIIV

-381 DKGMQQWIEKIGG
+381 DRGMQQWVDKAGG
-394 SAEDFVMMDMGHEYA
+394 SAEDFVMMDMGYEYA
-409 LIEEDTTL
+409 LIDSDDSL
-417 SSAEKLNRKI
+417 SPTDKINRKI
-427 AISEKDTQRKARAH
+427 AISEEDTRRKARAH

-453 EKDIDYIVRDDQIVI
+453 ERDVDYIVRNDQIVI

-492 KEEVTIRKESQTF
+492 KEHVTIRKESQTF

-524 GTAITESREFKEIY
+524 GTAITESKEFKEIY

-547 FKPCLRIDYNDAFY
+547 FKACLRVDHNDEFY
-561 MTEREKYQAIV
+561 MTEREKYHAIV
-572 AEIVS
+572 KEIARIHAV
-577 AHHSGKPILIGTES
+577 GNPILIGTES

-602 RQNRIHHTVLNAK
+602 RQNRIEHTVLNAK

-624 AGAGKVGAVTV
+624 AAAGKLGAVTV

-649 QEAVAAGGLYVIGT
+649 EEAVVVGGLHVIGT

-686 AAKFFL
+686 SAKFFL

-703 SPKLNTLIRHFRP
+703 SPKLNALIRHFRP
-716 PEGEAMSDPMFDRL
+716 PEGEAMSDPMFNKL

-737 VEGRNYTIRKHT
+737 VEARNYTIRKHT

-765 FRNDVLHAEDLFV
+765 FRNDVLRSEDIFSL
-778 VAREQIEHV
+778 AKESIYHV
-787 AVALAFLILKDAHAD
+787 ALMIASLIMSGD
-802 HCSLPK
+802 HPKGNSLPK
-808 IEEWLSY
+808 LEEWMNY
-815 SFPVKLDDQEIRR
+815 SFPLQLNIEELKRLNSIDAIAEQVADDLIEVLQNKFASMVQEITEAA
-828 LGDVDAVAD
+828 GDEVDAQGICKD
-837 YIGGLLIEAFDAKF
+837 
-851 STMLS
+851 
-856 EFTEIIGSASNAQGV
+856 II
-871 CNDILRSVIIS
+871 RSVMIM
-882 HIDEEWKIHLVDM
+882 HIDEQWKIHLVDM

-904 RSVGQKDPLI
+904 RTVGQKDPLI
-914 EFKNESFLL
+914 EFKHESFLL
-923 FEGLIRDIRIAIVK
+923 FESLIRDIRIAIVK
-937 HLFALELSLTRSDRP
+937 HMFRLELTMTREQRP
-952 DNAIPTVAT
+952 QNVVPVVAT
-961 AFHNHDNFRPMEL
+961 SFQNDENFGPLEL
-974 TIIGEDEAS
+974 TVISDSDDE

>member
-1 MRMGFFSKACVEHMM
+1 ML

-23 GSSQERILKRFQ
+23 GSSQERILKKIQ
-35 KLVEE
+35 KLVDK
-40 VNICDEKFSSL
+40 VNIYDEVLAPL
-51 SDEELREKTPQLKK
+51 SDSELRNKTAELKK
-65 RYQEGESLD
+65 RYREGESLD
-74 KLLPEAYGVVKNVC
+74 ELLPEAYAVVKNVC
-88 RRLSGTP
+88 RRLIGTP

-121 KGFITEMQT
+121 RGFITEMQT

-144 NALTG
+144 NALSG
-149 KPVHLVT
+149 NPVHLVT

-163 RDCEWVGSVLRWL
+163 RDCEWVGSILRWL
-176 GLTTGVLVSGIPP
+176 GLTTGVLVGGTPL
-189 EKRKAIYQCDVV
+189 ERRREIYNCDVV

-209 FDYLRDNSIATRK
+209 FDYLRDNSIATRA

-236 EVDSVL
+236 EVDSIL

-267 DKVADLVHFQ
+267 DKVAELVSFQ
-277 RELCN
+277 RELCS
-282 QIAAEA
+282 QIALEA
-288 RKNLDPF
+288 RRGLDAF
-295 LGTDV
+295 LDSDI
-300 LPKDRKIMEGIS
+300 LPKNKKVIEGIS
-312 EACRALWLV
+312 EFCRALWLV
-321 SKGMPLNRVLRRVRE
+321 SKGVPLNRVLRRVRE
-336 HPDLRAIIDKWD
+336 HPDLRAMVDKWD
-348 VFYHA
+348 IYYHA
-353 EQNKEECL
+353 EQNKEESL
-361 EKLASLYIIV
+361 ERLSQLYIIV

-381 DKGMQQWIEKIGG
+381 DKGMLQWVESAGG
-394 SAEDFVMMDMGHEYA
+394 STEDFVMMDMGHEYA
-409 LIEEDTTL
+409 LIDNDESLSPADKINKKIAVSQEDTL
-417 SSAEKLNRKI
+417 
-427 AISEKDTQRKARAH
+427 RKARAH

-453 EKDIDYIVRDDQIVI
+453 ERDVDYIVRDDQIVI

-492 KEEVTIRKESQTF
+492 KEHVTIRKESQTF

-547 FKPCLRIDYNDAFY
+547 FKPCLRIDHNDEFY
-561 MTEREKYQAIV
+561 MTEREKYHAIV
-572 AEIVS
+572 HEI
-577 AHHSGKPILIGTES
+577 ARIHREGNPILVGTES

-602 RQNRIHHTVLNAK
+602 RQNRIPHTVLNAK
-615 NHAQEAEII
+615 NHAKEAEII
-624 AGAGKVGAVTV
+624 AGAGKLGAVTV

-649 QEAVAAGGLYVIGT
+649 PEAVVVGGLHVIGT
-663 SRHQSRRIDRQ
+663 TRHQSRRIDRQ

-703 SPKLNTLIRHFRP
+703 SPKLNALIRHFRP
-716 PEGEAMSDPMFDRL
+716 PEGEAMSDPMFNRL

-759 RQTIYA
+759 RQAIYA
-765 FRNDVLHAEDLFV
+765 FRNDVLHTQDVFSLVKEVLC
-778 VAREQIEHV
+778 HV
-787 AVALAFLILKDAHAD
+787 ALMVASLLVHGRCLQGWTLPKLEEWINDSFPIPLDNTALKKLKDVDTLAEKIAEALMETLLSRFAD
-802 HCSLPK
+802 MMK
-808 IEEWLSY
+808 
-815 SFPVKLDDQEIRR
+815 EISVAGGKEVNAEAICR
-828 LGDVDAVAD
+828 DV
-837 YIGGLLIEAFDAKF
+837 I
-851 STMLS
+851 
-856 EFTEIIGSASNAQGV
+856 
-871 CNDILRSVIIS
+871 RSVMIM
-882 HIDEEWKIHLVDM
+882 HIDEQWKIHLVDM

-904 RSVGQKDPLI
+904 RTVGQKDPLL
-914 EFKNESFLL
+914 EFKYESFLL
-923 FEGLIRDIRIAIVK
+923 FESLVRDIRIALSK
-937 HLFALELSLTRSDRP
+937 HLFRL
-952 DNAIPTVAT
+952 
-961 AFHNHDNFRPMEL
+961 EL
-974 TIIGEDEAS
+974 TIGPEQRMKNVVPTIATSFHNNGNYGPLELTIVTDKEE

>member
-1 MRMGFFSKACVEHMM
+1 ML

-23 GSSQERILKRFQ
+23 GSSQERTLKKFQ
-35 KLVEE
+35 KLVDK
-40 VNICDEKFSSL
+40 VNLYDEMLAPL
-51 SDEELREKTPQLKK
+51 SDEELRNKTVELKK

-74 KLLPEAYGVVKNVC
+74 DMLPEAYAVVKNVC
-88 RRLSGTP
+88 RRLTGTP

-102 QQWDMVPY
+102 QNWDMVPY
-110 DVQILGAIAMH
+110 DVQVLGAIAMH

-163 RDCEWVGSVLRWL
+163 RDCEWVGSILRWL
-176 GLTTGVLVSGIPP
+176 GLTTGVLISGSPL
-189 EKRKAIYQCDVV
+189 EKRKEIYRCDVV

-209 FDYLRDNSIATRK
+209 FDYLRDNSIATSVD
-222 EEQVGRGFYFAIID
+222 EQVGRGFYFAIID
-236 EVDSVL
+236 EVDSIL

-267 DKVADLVHFQ
+267 DKVADLVQLQ

-282 QIAAEA
+282 QLALEA
-288 RKNLDPF
+288 RRGLELFLDM
-295 LGTDV
+295 DI
-300 LPKDRKIMEGIS
+300 LPKDKKVIEAIS
-312 EACRALWLV
+312 EFCRSLWLV

-336 HPDLRAIIDKWD
+336 HPDLRAMIDKWD
-348 VFYHA
+348 TYYHA
-353 EQNKEECL
+353 EQNKEESL
-361 EKLASLYIIV
+361 EKLSQLYIIV

-381 DKGMQQWIEKIGG
+381 DRGMQQWVDKAGG
-394 SAEDFVMMDMGHEYA
+394 SAEDFVMMDMGYEYA
-409 LIEEDTTL
+409 LIDSDDSL
-417 SSAEKLNRKI
+417 SPTDKINRKI
-427 AISEKDTQRKARAH
+427 AISEEDTRRKARAH

-453 EKDIDYIVRDDQIVI
+453 ERDVDYIVRNDQIVI

-492 KEEVTIRKESQTF
+492 KEHVTIRKESQTF

-524 GTAITESREFKEIY
+524 GTAITESKEFKEIY

-547 FKPCLRIDYNDAFY
+547 FKACLRVDHNDEFY
-561 MTEREKYQAIV
+561 MTEREKYHAIV
-572 AEIVS
+572 KEIARIHAV
-577 AHHSGKPILIGTES
+577 GNPILIGTES

-602 RQNRIHHTVLNAK
+602 RQNRIEHTVLNAK

-624 AGAGKVGAVTV
+624 AAAGKLGAVTV

-649 QEAVAAGGLYVIGT
+649 EEAVVVGGLHVIGT

-686 AAKFFL
+686 SAKFFL

-703 SPKLNTLIRHFRP
+703 SPKLNALIRHFRP
-716 PEGEAMSDPMFDRL
+716 PEGEAMSDPMFNKL

-737 VEGRNYTIRKHT
+737 VEARNYTIRKHT

-765 FRNDVLHAEDLFV
+765 FRNDVLRSEDIFSL
-778 VAREQIEHV
+778 AKESIYHV
-787 AVALAFLILKDAHAD
+787 ALMIASLIMSGD
-802 HCSLPK
+802 HPKGNSLPK
-808 IEEWLSY
+808 LEEWMNY
-815 SFPVKLDDQEIRR
+815 SFPLQLNIEELKRLNSIDAIAEQVADDLIEVLQNKFASMVQEITEAA
-828 LGDVDAVAD
+828 GDEVDAQGICKD
-837 YIGGLLIEAFDAKF
+837 
-851 STMLS
+851 
-856 EFTEIIGSASNAQGV
+856 II
-871 CNDILRSVIIS
+871 RSVMIM
-882 HIDEEWKIHLVDM
+882 HIDEQWKIHLVDM

-904 RSVGQKDPLI
+904 RTVGQKDPLI
-914 EFKNESFLL
+914 EFKHESFLL
-923 FEGLIRDIRIAIVK
+923 FESLIRDIRIAIVK
-937 HLFALELSLTRSDRP
+937 HLFRLELTMTREQRP
-952 DNAIPTVAT
+952 QNVVPVVAT
-961 AFHNHDNFRPMEL
+961 SFQNNDNFGPLEL
-974 TIIGEDEAS
+974 TVISDSDDE

>member
-1 MRMGFFSKACVEHMM
+1 MLNL
-16 DFLKRFF
+16 LKRYF
-23 GSSQERILKRFQ
+23 GSSQERTLKKFQ
-35 KLVEE
+35 KLVEQ
-40 VNICDEKFSSL
+40 VNQCDKQLSAL
-51 SDEELREKTPQLKK
+51 SDDELRNKTEEFKR
-65 RYQEGESLD
+65 RYQAGEPLD
-74 KLLPEAYGVVKNVC
+74 HMLPEAYGVVKNVC
-88 RRLSGTP
+88 RRLAGTP

-149 KPVHLVT
+149 KSVHLVT

-176 GLTTGVLVSGIPP
+176 GLTTGVLVSGVSID
-189 EKRKAIYQCDVV
+189 KRKAIYQCDVV

-209 FDYLRDNSIATRK
+209 FDYLRDNAMATVAN
-222 EEQVGRGFYFAIID
+222 EQVGRGYYFAIID

-247 TPLIISGPGEKHNP
+247 TPLIISGSGEKHNP

-267 DKVADLVHFQ
+267 DRVAELVALQ

-282 QIAAEA
+282 RIALEA
-288 RKNLDPF
+288 RKTLDPF
-295 LGTDV
+295 LHVDF
-300 LPKDRKIMEGIS
+300 LPKDKKTLETIS
-312 EACRALWLV
+312 NACRELWLV
-321 SKGMPLNRVLRRVRE
+321 SKGMPLNRSLRRIKE
-336 HPDLRAIIDKWD
+336 HPDLRAMIDKWD
-348 VFYHA
+348 VYYHA

-361 EKLASLYIIV
+361 ERLSQLYIIV
-371 DEHNNDFELT
+371 DERNNDFELT
-381 DKGMQQWIEKIGG
+381 DKGMLQWIEKASG
-394 SAEDFVMMDMGHEYA
+394 SADDFVMMDMGYEYA
-409 LIEEDTTL
+409 LIESDETL
-417 SSAEKLNRKI
+417 SPTDKMNKKI
-427 AISEKDTQRKARAH
+427 ALSEEDAIRKSRAH

-453 EKDIDYIVRDDQIVI
+453 ERDIDYIVRDDQIVI
-468 IDEHTGRPQPGRR
+468 IDEHTGRPQAGRR

-492 KEEVTIRKESQTF
+492 KEHVTIRKESQTL

-538 NLYVLQVPT
+538 NLLVLQVPT

-561 MTEREKYQAIV
+561 MTEREKYHAIV
-572 AEIVS
+572 AEIVRV
-577 AHHSGKPILIGTES
+577 HKNGNPILIGTES

-602 RQNRIHHTVLNAK
+602 KQNHIHHTVLNAK

-624 AGAGKVGAVTV
+624 ANAGKLRAVTV

-649 QEAVAAGGLYVIGT
+649 EAAVQAGGLHVIGT
-663 SRHQSRRIDRQ
+663 TRHQSRRIDRQ

-686 AAKFFL
+686 SAKFFL
-692 SFEDRLMRLFA
+692 SFEDRLMRLFT
-703 SPKLNTLIRHFRP
+703 SPKLNALIRHFRP

-759 RQTIYA
+759 RQTIYE
-765 FRNDVLHAEDLFV
+765 FRNQVISSQDLLDLAKEIIQKIAPLIASIIV
-778 VAREQIEHV
+778 SKEP
-787 AVALAFLILKDAHAD
+787 AVGSSLYKLQEWMNFSFPIALN
-802 HCSLPK
+802 
-808 IEEWLSY
+808 IEELRQTHDEKGI
-815 SFPVKLDDQEIRR
+815 VQ
-828 LGDVDAVAD
+828 
-837 YIGGLLIEAFDAKF
+837 YIAENLTKAFDDKF
-851 STMLS
+851 LAMQTAIS
-856 EFTEIIGSASNAQGV
+856 EAAGNDNVDIVAMCNGIIRTV
-871 CNDILRSVIIS
+871 MVM
-882 HIDEEWKIHLVDM
+882 HIDEQWKIHLVDM

-904 RSVGQKDPLI
+904 RTVGQKDPLL

-923 FEGLIRDIRIAIVK
+923 FESLIRDIYIAIVK
-937 HLFALELSLTRSDRP
+937 HLFHLQLSVDP
-952 DNAIPTVAT
+952 VVEPKGIIPTIAT
-961 AFHNHDNFRPMEL
+961 SFHNQVSYETPVEF
-974 TIIGEDEAS
+974 TIIGDEE

>member
-1 MRMGFFSKACVEHMM
+1 MLNI
-16 DFLKRFF
+16 LKRFV
-23 GSSQERILKRFQ
+23 GSSQERILKKFQ
-35 KLVEE
+35 KLVEK
-40 VNICDEKFSSL
+40 VNYWDERLSSL
-51 SDEELREKTPQLKK
+51 SDEELRNKTVEFKK

-74 KLLPEAYGVVKNVC
+74 EMLPEAYGVVKNVC
-88 RRLSGTP
+88 RRLKGTP

-110 DVQILGAIAMH
+110 DVQILGGIAMH
-121 KGFITEMQT
+121 KGYITEMQT

-176 GLTTGVLVSGIPP
+176 GLTTGVLVSGSLL
-189 EKRKAIYQCDVV
+189 EKRKEIYQCDVV

-209 FDYLRDNSIATRK
+209 FDYLRDNSIATRL

-267 DKVADLVHFQ
+267 DKVAELVQLQRDL
-277 RELCN
+277 CS
-282 QIAAEA
+282 QIALDA
-288 RKNLDPF
+288 RRGLDAF
-295 LGTDV
+295 LHSDI
-300 LPKDRKIMEGIS
+300 LPKDKKILDDIAEH
-312 EACRALWLV
+312 CRSLWLV
-321 SKGMPLNRVLRRVRE
+321 SKGMPLNRVLRRVKE
-336 HPDLRAIIDKWD
+336 HPDLRSMIDKWD
-348 VFYHA
+348 VYYHA
-353 EQNKEECL
+353 EQNKDECL
-361 EKLASLYIIV
+361 EKLSQLYIVV

-381 DKGMQQWIEKIGG
+381 DKGMVQWVERAGG
-394 SAEDFVMMDMGHEYA
+394 STEDFVMMDMGLEYA
-409 LIEEDTTL
+409 LIDGNESL
-417 SSAEKLNRKI
+417 SPADKINQKI
-427 AISEKDTQRKARAH
+427 AISEEDARRKSRAH
-441 GLRQLLRAHLLM
+441 GLRQLLRAQLLM
-453 EKDIDYIVRDDQIVI
+453 ERDIDYIVRDDQIVI

-481 FSEGLHQAIEA
+481 FSDGLHQAIEA
-492 KEEVTIRKESQTF
+492 KEHVTIRKESQTF

-547 FKPCLRIDYNDAFY
+547 FKPCLRVDHNDAFY
-561 MTEREKYQAIV
+561 MTEREKYQAII
-572 AEIVS
+572 AEIIRIHRQGS
-577 AHHSGKPILIGTES
+577 PILVGTES

-602 RQNRIHHTVLNAK
+602 RQNRIEHTVLNAK

-624 AGAGKVGAVTV
+624 ARAGKLGAVTV

-649 QEAVAAGGLYVIGT
+649 EEALRVGGLHVLGT
-663 SRHQSRRIDRQ
+663 TRHQSRRIDRQ

-686 AAKFFL
+686 SAKFFL

-703 SPKLNTLIRHFRP
+703 SPKLNALIRHFRP

-765 FRNDVLHAEDLFV
+765 FRDEVLRTKDVYELV
-778 VAREQIEHV
+778 REVIYHV
-787 AVALAFLILKDAHAD
+787 SLSIASLLLSNEGVKGIT
-802 HCSLPK
+802 LPK
-808 IEEWLSY
+808 LEEWMNY
-815 SFPVKLDDQEIRR
+815 SFPIPLEREKLCNLGNLDAIAETLAGKLYAVFHSKMTAMQEEVIATLGQEIDAES
-828 LGDVDAVAD
+828 LCADV
-837 YIGGLLIEAFDAKF
+837 I
-851 STMLS
+851 
-856 EFTEIIGSASNAQGV
+856 
-871 CNDILRSVIIS
+871 RSVMIS
-882 HIDEEWKIHLVDM
+882 HIDSQWKVHLVDM
-895 DLLRSEVGL
+895 DLLRAEVGL
-904 RSVGQKDPLI
+904 RVVGQKDPLI
-914 EFKNESFLL
+914 EFKYESFLL
-923 FEGLIRDIRIAIVK
+923 FESLIRDIRIAIAR
-937 HLFALELSLTRSDRP
+937 HLFCLEFARANSAMAAAVP
-952 DNAIPTVAT
+952 AVAT
-961 AFHNHDNFRPMEL
+961 SFQNNDNFGPLEF
-974 TIIGEDEAS
+974 TVISNDGEE